1 MRDKA
6 LLLGRGL
13 VKRCARCGSGGL
25 FTTWTKMVDTC
36 PRCGMRFEREEG
48 YWVGAMTVNIVVTE
62 IWFVIFLVIGILLTW
77 PELPVLPLVGIGVV
91 VNGLFPVFFYPFSK
105 TVWLAIDLAFF
116 HPARP
121 LRGDETGARPS
132 G

>member
-1 MRDKA
+1 VKDKL
-6 LLLGRGL
+6 LLLGRGFM
-13 VKRCARCGSGGL
+13 KRCPRCGSGGL
-25 FTTWTKMVDTC
+25 FTTWTKMVDAC

-62 IWFVIFLVIGILLTW
+62 IWFVIFLVVGIVLTW

-121 LRGDETGARPS
+121 LRGNRS
-132 G
+132 GPESPV